1 MENYKLAAKQKER
14 FATARGVLSVEQLF
28 DLSPEELDT
37 LAVGLQEEYD
47 GSKGKSFLTKRTTK
61 DKNIKMRLDLVLD
74 ILQTK
79 LDEANEEKNAAEVKR
94 HNSKIEQMIAAK
106 EDEELSS
113 MSVAD
118 LRKLLK

>member
-28 DLSPEELDT
+28 DLSLEELDT

-79 LDEANEEKNAAEVKR
+79 LDEANEEKNAAEAKR
-94 HNSKIEQMIAAK
+94 HNSKIEAIIAAK
-106 EDEELSS
+106 EDEELAGK
-113 MSVAD
+113 SVAE